1 MKKRLAICFCF
12 LLAII
17 FTSCEKDVSN
27 SSITDSK
34 LKTSLN
40 KQALKK
46 ALQNAPNGW
55 VMMVKSTAS
64 PAYAPVIMKFDTT
77 KNTVVTRSVYRQYEV
92 TPSYFEIEDGTGSIL
107 LTFSTASDITA
118 LYKVGVKYSDITDHI
133 FKVISISDESIE
145 IRGYRSGGVYKPEG
159 GVVYKLFKR
168 PANWDW
174 IDKNLQFDLENT
186 TWRVGVANRPS
197 TLVLTYTDNTTK
209 TFNLTFG
216 IQSAGNI
223 SALKTWDPFANP
235 SGKPAITL
243 YPFIISNRTQTPNT
257 TIWAAAGNN
266 GIDFIPY
273 YTGAASYVNDA
284 TALINAMRTHYLIL
298 TNITRSDNTATAVI
312 VMDFIAY
319 DKDGKVFVNAKL
331 TIQ

>member
-1 MKKRLAICFCF
+1 MKKILAICLSFT
-12 LLAII
+12 LTAL
-17 FTSCEKDVSN
+17 FTSCEKDVVN
-27 SSITDSK
+27 TSITDSK
-34 LKTSLN
+34 RNTDSN

-64 PAYAPVIMKFDTT
+64 PAYAPIIMKFDTT
-77 KNTVVTRSVYRQYEV
+77 KNTVITRSIYRQSEV

-107 LTFSTASDITA
+107 LTFSTASDITG
-118 LYKVGVKYSDITDHI
+118 LYKVGNKYSDITDHI

-168 PANWDW
+168 PADWDW
-174 IDKNLQFDLENT
+174 VDKDLQFDLENT
-186 TWRVGVANRPS
+186 TWRVGVANRPA
-197 TLVLTYTDNTTK
+197 TLVLDYTDNTTK
-209 TFNLTFG
+209 TVSLTFG

-235 SGKPAITL
+235 SGKPAKTL
-243 YPFIISNRTQTPNT
+243 YPFIITNT
-257 TIWAAAGNN
+257 TTSPSATIWAAAGNN
-266 GIDFIPY
+266 GIDLIPY
-273 YTGAASYVNDA
+273 YTAGNGAVVTAA
-284 TALINAMRTHYLIL
+284 TALINNLKTHYLIL
-298 TNITRSDNTATAVI
+298 TNITRSNTTATAAI

-319 DKDGKVFVNAKL
+319 DKDGKVSVKAKL
-331 TIQ
+331 TI

>member
-55 VMMVKSTAS
+55 VMMVKSTTS
-64 PAYAPVIMKFDTT
+64 PAYAPVVMKFDTT
-77 KNTVVTRSVYRQYEV
+77 KNTVITRSIYRQSEV

-107 LTFSTASDITA
+107 LTFSTANDITG
-118 LYKVGVKYSDITDHI
+118 LYKVGAKYSDITDHI
-133 FKVISISDESIE
+133 FKVISVSDESIE

-174 IDKNLQFDLENT
+174 IDKNLQFDLGNA
-186 TWRVGVANRPS
+186 TWRTGVVNRPAS
-197 TLVLTYTDNTTK
+197 LVLNYTDNTSQ
-209 TFNLTFG
+209 TFPLVFG
-216 IQSAGNI
+216 FFNDASNATVK
-223 SALKTWDPFANP
+223 SYDPFINP
-235 SGKPAITL
+235 SGKPLIPSIPIVITDNS
-243 YPFIISNRTQTPNT
+243 ISPAG
-257 TIWAAAGNN
+257 TIYAAAGNN
-266 GIDFIPY
+266 GIDFIAY
-273 YTGAASYVNDA
+273 YPV
-284 TALINAMRTHYLIL
+284 TAILNSSTSLINRMKTHYLIL

>member
-1 MKKRLAICFCF
+1 MKNKSIICFYF
-12 LLAII
+12 LLAVVFI
-17 FTSCEKDVSN
+17 SCEKDVVN
-27 SSITDSK
+27 GSITESK
-34 LKTSLN
+34 LITAQN

-46 ALQNAPNGW
+46 ALHSAPNGW

-64 PAYAPVIMKFDTT
+64 SAYVPVIMKFDTT
-77 KNTVVTRSVYRQYEV
+77 KNTVITRSIYRQSEV

-107 LTFSTASDITA
+107 LTFTTGSDITS
-118 LYKVGVKYSDITDHI
+118 LFKVGSKYSDITDHI
-133 FKVISISDESIE
+133 FKVISVSDESIE

-186 TWRVGVANRPS
+186 TWRVGVVNRPAI
-197 TLVLTYTDNTTK
+197 LALTYADNTTQ
-209 TFNLTFG
+209 TANLSFG

-223 SALKTWDPFANP
+223 AALKTWDPFVNVSA
-235 SGKPAITL
+235 KPAISL
-243 YPFIISNRTQTPNT
+243 YPFIITNSSTAPTGT
-257 TIWAAAGNN
+257 VWAATGNN
-266 GIDFIPY
+266 GIDLVPY

-284 TALINAMRTHYLIL
+284 NTLINRIKTHYLIL
-298 TNITRSDNTATAVI
+298 TNITRSNNTATAVI
-312 VMDFIAY
+312 AMDFVAY
-319 DKDGKVFVNAKL
+319 DKDGKESVNAKM